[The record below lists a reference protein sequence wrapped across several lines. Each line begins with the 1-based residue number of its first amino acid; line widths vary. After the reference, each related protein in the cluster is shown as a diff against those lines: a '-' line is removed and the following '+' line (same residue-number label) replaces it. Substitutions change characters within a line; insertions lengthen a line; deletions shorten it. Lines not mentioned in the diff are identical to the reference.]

1 MASPRAHSDD
11 LRRKYMLQA
20 RIGRGGFGE
29 VYRARR
35 LGREGFMVDVALK
48 VVYRES
54 RGDCQPVERLRDEA
68 RVLGMLNHPNIVR
81 VNDLVRVMGAWCI
94 EMELVEGVP
103 LSEFVDP
110 RRRMP
115 VGCVLELIWRVSA
128 ALEAAYHTPGPTGAP
143 LCVLHRDIKPSNLL
157 LTAHGLIKIVDFGI
171 SEALFDSREAH
182 TSGGVLGTK
191 DYMSRERL
199 QGLSLPQ
206 GDVYALGVTAIELL
220 SGRSFGGEPHEKLR
234 AADRFERARAEFLDV
249 PEEVEELLV
258 QMIAPNHERRPV
270 FDDLTERAR
279 RLQARAPTVSLAV
292 WGGTL
297 VPGML
302 AERERRPMLGESLSG
317 KIVFEESATQPPLSA
332 PQPDESPA
340 QTTADD
346 LHPSAARSTSGRVVE
361 LVSRSTPQLIVAAT
375 GFGLWPKALVAGALG
390 LGLGGVITADVL
402 EVEPEAVPVAV
413 SAVAPASMTTSS
425 VVGEAQAEPRV
436 EEPALVEDP
445 PQAEE
450 IPAALGAPAREVRP
464 VSMAPSHPPE
474 PPMRRVALQVQGD
487 VVSVRVLTAEG
498 VAPLPPSLPPG
509 RHRLVIQ
516 LPHQTE
522 PVIQAIV
529 VPEAETVALVCS
541 AHLARC
547 RVE

>member
-11 LRRKYMLQA
+11 LRRKYILQA

-29 VYRARR
+29 VYKARR
-35 LGREGFMVDVALK
+35 IGREGFMVDVALK

-54 RGDCQPVERLRDEA
+54 RGACQPVERLRDEA

-115 VGCVLELIWRVSA
+115 VGCVLELIWRVSD
-128 ALEAAYHTPGPTGAP
+128 ALAAAYSAPGPNGAP
-143 LCVLHRDIKPSNLL
+143 LYVLHRDIKPSNLL
-157 LTAHGLIKIVDFGI
+157 LTAHGLVKIVDFGI

-199 QGLSLPQ
+199 QGLSVPQ
-206 GDVYALGVTAIELL
+206 SDVYALGVTAIELL

-234 AADRFERARAEFLDV
+234 AADRFERARAHFLDV
-249 PEEVEELLV
+249 PGEVEELLV

-279 RLQARAPTVSLAV
+279 RLQARAPTVNLAV

-332 PQPDESPA
+332 PQTAETPA

-346 LHPSAARSTSGRVVE
+346 LLVSAARSTSGRVVAF
-361 LVSRSTPQLIVAAT
+361 VSRSTPQLLVAAT
-375 GFGLWPKALVAGALG
+375 GFGLWPKALVAGVLG

-402 EVEPEAVPVAV
+402 ESAPQADPVAV
-413 SAVAPASMTTSS
+413 SAVAPASRPAAAAS
-425 VVGEAQAEPRV
+425 GEAQEEPLV
-436 EEPALVEDP
+436 EEPAPVEDEV
-445 PQAEE
+445 QAEATT
-450 IPAALGAPAREVRP
+450 PTLAAPTRAPRP
-464 VSMAPSHPPE
+464 VSSSPSRAAE
-474 PPMRRVALQVQGD
+474 PPARRVTLRVQGD
-487 VVSVRVLTAEG
+487 VVSVQMQTAEG
-498 VAPLPPSLPPG
+498 VTPLPPSLPPG

-522 PVIQAIV
+522 PVIQTIN
-529 VPEAETVALVCS
+529 VPEAETVTLVCS

>member
-11 LRRKYMLQA
+11 LRRKYILQA

-29 VYRARR
+29 VYKARR
-35 LGREGFMVDVALK
+35 IGREGFMVDVALK

-54 RGDCQPVERLRDEA
+54 RGACQPVERLRDEA

-115 VGCVLELIWRVSA
+115 VGCVLELIWRVSD
-128 ALEAAYHTPGPTGAP
+128 ALAAAYSAPGPNGAP
-143 LCVLHRDIKPSNLL
+143 LYVLHRDIKPSNLL
-157 LTAHGLIKIVDFGI
+157 LTAHGLVKIVDFGI

-199 QGLSLPQ
+199 QGLSVPQ
-206 GDVYALGVTAIELL
+206 SDVYALGVTAIELL

-234 AADRFERARAEFLDV
+234 AADRFERARAHFLDV
-249 PEEVEELLV
+249 PGEVEELLV

-279 RLQARAPTVSLAV
+279 RLQARAPTVNLAV

-332 PQPDESPA
+332 PQTAETPA

-346 LHPSAARSTSGRVVE
+346 LLVSAARSTSGRVVAF
-361 LVSRSTPQLIVAAT
+361 VSRSTPQLLVAAT
-375 GFGLWPKALVAGALG
+375 GFGLWPKALVAGVLG

-402 EVEPEAVPVAV
+402 ESAPQADPVAV
-413 SAVAPASMTTSS
+413 SAVAPASRPAAAAS
-425 VVGEAQAEPRV
+425 GEAQEEPLV
-436 EEPALVEDP
+436 EEPAPVEDEV
-445 PQAEE
+445 QAEATT
-450 IPAALGAPAREVRP
+450 PTLAAPTRAPRPSSSSPSRAAEPPAR
-464 VSMAPSHPPE
+464 
-474 PPMRRVALQVQGD
+474 RVTLRVQGD
-487 VVSVRVLTAEG
+487 VVSVHMQTAEG
-498 VAPLPPSLPPG
+498 VTPLPPSLPPG

-522 PVIQAIV
+522 PVIQTIN
-529 VPEAETVALVCS
+529 VPEAETVTLVCS

>member
-11 LRRKYMLQA
+11 LRRKYILQA

-29 VYRARR
+29 VYKARR
-35 LGREGFMVDVALK
+35 IGREGFMVDVALK

-54 RGDCQPVERLRDEA
+54 RGACQPVERLRDEA

-115 VGCVLELIWRVSA
+115 VGCVLELIWRVSD
-128 ALEAAYHTPGPTGAP
+128 ALAAAYSAPGPNGAP
-143 LCVLHRDIKPSNLL
+143 LYVLHRDIKPSNLL
-157 LTAHGLIKIVDFGI
+157 LTAHGLVKIVDFGI

-199 QGLSLPQ
+199 QGLSVPQ
-206 GDVYALGVTAIELL
+206 SDVYALGVTAIELL
-220 SGRSFGGEPHEKLR
+220 SGRAFGGEPHEKLR

-249 PEEVEELLV
+249 PGEVEELLV
-258 QMIAPNHERRPV
+258 QMLAPNYERRPV
-270 FDDLTERAR
+270 FDELTERAR
-279 RLQARAPTVSLAV
+279 RLQARAPTVTLAV

-317 KIVFEESATQPPLSA
+317 KIVFEESATQPPLGA
-332 PQPDESPA
+332 PQPEDAPA

-346 LHPSAARSTSGRVVE
+346 LLVSAARSTSGRVVQF
-361 LVSRSTPQLIVAAT
+361 VSRSTPQLIVAAT
-375 GFGLWPKALVAGALG
+375 GISLWPKALVAGALG

-402 EVEPEAVPVAV
+402 EVKPEAAPAPV
-413 SAVAPASMTTSS
+413 SAVASASRPLVDVS
-425 VVGEAQAEPRV
+425 GEAQTEPPV
-436 EEPALVEDP
+436 EEPAMVKET
-445 PQAEE
+445 PQAEGVE
-450 IPAALGAPAREVRP
+450 ELRAAPVRAPRP
-464 VSMAPSHPPE
+464 VSSSPSHATTPPT
-474 PPMRRVALQVQGD
+474 RHVAVQVQGD
-487 VVSVRVLTAEG
+487 VVSVRVLTADG
-498 VAPLPPSLPPG
+498 DAPLPPSLPPG
-509 RHRLVIQ
+509 RHRLKIQ

-522 PVIQAIV
+522 PVIQAIT
-529 VPEAETVALVCS
+529 VPETEAVALVCS

-547 RVE
+547 RVD

>member
-11 LRRKYMLQA
+11 LRRKYILQA

-29 VYRARR
+29 VYKARR
-35 LGREGFMVDVALK
+35 IGREGFMVDVALK

-54 RGDCQPVERLRDEA
+54 RGACQPVERLRDEA

-115 VGCVLELIWRVSA
+115 VGCVLELIWRVSD
-128 ALEAAYHTPGPTGAP
+128 ALAAAYSAPGPNGAP
-143 LCVLHRDIKPSNLL
+143 LYVLHRDIKPSNLL
-157 LTAHGLIKIVDFGI
+157 LTAHGLVKIVDFGI

-199 QGLSLPQ
+199 QGLSVPQ
-206 GDVYALGVTAIELL
+206 SDVYALGVTAIELL

-234 AADRFERARAEFLDV
+234 AADRFERARAHFLDV
-249 PEEVEELLV
+249 PGEVEELLV

-279 RLQARAPTVSLAV
+279 RLQARAPTVNLAV

-332 PQPDESPA
+332 PQTAETPA

-346 LHPSAARSTSGRVVE
+346 LLVSAARSTSGRVVAF
-361 LVSRSTPQLIVAAT
+361 VSRSTPQLIVAAT
-375 GFGLWPKALVAGALG
+375 GFGLWPKALVAGVLG
-390 LGLGGVITADVL
+390 LGLGGVITADLLQVAP
-402 EVEPEAVPVAV
+402 EPDPVAV
-413 SAVAPASMTTSS
+413 VAVLSSAGPPAT
-425 VVGEAQAEPRV
+425 AQGQVNAEQL
-436 EEPALVEDP
+436 EPAAAPVDDA
-445 PQAEE
+445 PQAE
-450 IPAALGAPAREVRP
+450 ASALSLRVHTQAPRP
-464 VSMAPSHPPE
+464 PSSPSSRAPE
-474 PPMRRVALQVQGD
+474 LEARRVSVRAQGD
-487 VVSVRVLTAEG
+487 VVSVRLLTAEG
-498 VAPLPPSLPPG
+498 DKVLPPSLPPG
-509 RHRLVIQ
+509 RHRIVIQ
-516 LPHQTE
+516 LPHQPE
-522 PVIQAIV
+522 PVIQAID
-529 VPEAETVALVCS
+529 VPDTESVTLVCS

>member
-11 LRRKYMLQA
+11 LRRKYILQA

-29 VYRARR
+29 VYKARR
-35 LGREGFMVDVALK
+35 IGREGFMVDVALK

-54 RGDCQPVERLRDEA
+54 RGACQPVERLRDEA

-115 VGCVLELIWRVSA
+115 VGCVLELIWRVSD
-128 ALEAAYHTPGPTGAP
+128 ALAAAYSAPGPNGAP
-143 LCVLHRDIKPSNLL
+143 LYVLHRDIKPSNLL
-157 LTAHGLIKIVDFGI
+157 LTAHGLVKIVDFGI

-199 QGLSLPQ
+199 QGLSVPQ
-206 GDVYALGVTAIELL
+206 SDVYALGVTAIELL

-234 AADRFERARAEFLDV
+234 AADRFERARAHFLDV
-249 PEEVEELLV
+249 PGEVEELLV

-279 RLQARAPTVSLAV
+279 RLQARAPTVNLAV

-332 PQPDESPA
+332 PQTAETPA

-346 LHPSAARSTSGRVVE
+346 LLVSAARSTSGRVVAF
-361 LVSRSTPQLIVAAT
+361 VSRSTPQFLVAAT
-375 GFGLWPKALVAGALG
+375 GFGLWPKALVAGVLG

-402 EVEPEAVPVAV
+402 ESAPQADPVAV
-413 SAVAPASMTTSS
+413 SAVAPASRPAAAAS
-425 VVGEAQAEPRV
+425 GEAQEEPLV
-436 EEPALVEDP
+436 EEPAPVEDEV
-445 PQAEE
+445 QAEATT
-450 IPAALGAPAREVRP
+450 PTLAAPTRAPRPSSSSPSRAAEPPAR
-464 VSMAPSHPPE
+464 
-474 PPMRRVALQVQGD
+474 RVTLRVQGD
-487 VVSVRVLTAEG
+487 VVSVQMQTAEG
-498 VAPLPPSLPPG
+498 VTPLPPSLPPG

-522 PVIQAIV
+522 PVIQTIN
-529 VPEAETVALVCS
+529 VPEAETVTLVCS

>member
-11 LRRKYMLQA
+11 LRRKYILQA

-29 VYRARR
+29 VYKARR
-35 LGREGFMVDVALK
+35 IGREGFMVDVALK

-54 RGDCQPVERLRDEA
+54 RGACQPVERLRDEA

-115 VGCVLELIWRVSA
+115 VGCVLELIWRVSD
-128 ALEAAYHTPGPTGAP
+128 ALAAAYSAPGPNGAP
-143 LCVLHRDIKPSNLL
+143 LYVLHRDIKPSNLL
-157 LTAHGLIKIVDFGI
+157 LTAHGLVKIVDFGI

-182 TSGGVLGTK
+182 TAGGVLGTK

-199 QGLSLPQ
+199 QGLSVPQ
-206 GDVYALGVTAIELL
+206 SDVYALGVTAIELL
-220 SGRSFGGEPHEKLR
+220 SGRAFGGEPHEKLR

-249 PEEVEELLV
+249 PGEVEELLV
-258 QMIAPNHERRPV
+258 QMLAPNYERRPV
-270 FDDLTERAR
+270 FDELTERAR
-279 RLQARAPTVSLAV
+279 RLQARAPTVTLAV

-317 KIVFEESATQPPLSA
+317 KIVFEESATQPPLTA
-332 PQPDESPA
+332 PQPEDAPA

-346 LHPSAARSTSGRVVE
+346 LLVSAARSTSGRVVQF
-361 LVSRSTPQLIVAAT
+361 VSRSTPQLIVAAT
-375 GFGLWPKALVAGALG
+375 GISLWPKALVAGALG

-402 EVEPEAVPVAV
+402 EVKPEAAPAPV
-413 SAVAPASMTTSS
+413 SAVASASRPRVDVS
-425 VVGEAQAEPRV
+425 GEAQAAPPV
-436 EEPALVEDP
+436 EEPALFEEAA
-445 PQAEE
+445 QAERVE
-450 IPAALGAPAREVRP
+450 EVREP
-464 VSMAPSHPPE
+464 LTQAARPLTVAPSRVAE
-474 PPMRRVALQVQGD
+474 PPARRVALQVQGD
-487 VVSVRVLTAEG
+487 VVSVRILTAEG

-522 PVIQAIV
+522 PVIQGIV
-529 VPEAETVALVCS
+529 VPSSEAVTLVCS

>member
-11 LRRKYMLQA
+11 LRRKYILQA

-29 VYRARR
+29 VYKARR
-35 LGREGFMVDVALK
+35 IGREGFMVDVALK

-54 RGDCQPVERLRDEA
+54 RGACQPVERLRDEA

-115 VGCVLELIWRVSA
+115 VGCVLELIWRVSD
-128 ALEAAYHTPGPTGAP
+128 ALAAAYSAPGPNGAP
-143 LCVLHRDIKPSNLL
+143 LYVLHRDIKPSNLL
-157 LTAHGLIKIVDFGI
+157 LTAHGLVKIVDFGI

-199 QGLSLPQ
+199 QGLSVPQ
-206 GDVYALGVTAIELL
+206 SDVYALGVTAIELL
-220 SGRSFGGEPHEKLR
+220 SGRAFGGEPHEKLR

-249 PEEVEELLV
+249 PGEVEELLV
-258 QMIAPNHERRPV
+258 QMLAPNYERRPV
-270 FDDLTERAR
+270 FDELTERAR
-279 RLQARAPTVSLAV
+279 RLQARAPTVTLAV

-317 KIVFEESATQPPLSA
+317 KIVFEESATQPPLTA
-332 PQPDESPA
+332 PQPEDSPA

-346 LHPSAARSTSGRVVE
+346 LLVSAARSTSGRVVE
-361 LVSRSTPQLIVAAT
+361 LVSRSSPQLIVAAT
-375 GFGLWPKALVAGALG
+375 GLGLWPKALVAGVLG

-402 EVEPEAVPVAV
+402 EVAPEGAAVAV
-413 SAVAPASMTTSS
+413 SAAPISS
-425 VVGEAQAEPRV
+425 GLPTMDGEAQEVTEPSAEAIGTATDAQPLVMPPNVLAVPRRI
-436 EEPALVEDP
+436 EPTP
-445 PQAEE
+445 
-450 IPAALGAPAREVRP
+450 
-464 VSMAPSHPPE
+464 
-474 PPMRRVALQVQGD
+474 RRVALSVQGD
-487 VVSVRVLTAEG
+487 VVAVRILTADGE
-498 VAPLPPSLPPG
+498 AALPETLPPG
-509 RHRLVIQ
+509 HHRIVIQ
-516 LPHQTE
+516 LPHQDK
-522 PVIQAIV
+522 PVIQTIT
-529 VPEAETVALVCS
+529 VPEAEAVTFVCS

-547 RVE
+547 RVER

>member
-11 LRRKYMLQA
+11 LRRKYILQA

-29 VYRARR
+29 VYKARR
-35 LGREGFMVDVALK
+35 IGREGFMVDVALK

-54 RGDCQPVERLRDEA
+54 RGACQPVERLRDEA

-115 VGCVLELIWRVSA
+115 VGCVLELIWRVSD
-128 ALEAAYHTPGPTGAP
+128 ALAAAYSAPGPNGAP
-143 LCVLHRDIKPSNLL
+143 LYVLHRDIKPSNLL
-157 LTAHGLIKIVDFGI
+157 LTAHGLVKIVDFGI

-199 QGLSLPQ
+199 QGLSVPQ
-206 GDVYALGVTAIELL
+206 SDVYALGVTAIELL
-220 SGRSFGGEPHEKLR
+220 SGRAFGGEPHEKLR

-249 PEEVEELLV
+249 PGEVEELLV
-258 QMIAPNHERRPV
+258 QMLAPNYERRPV
-270 FDDLTERAR
+270 FDELTERAR
-279 RLQARAPTVSLAV
+279 RLQARAPTVTLAV

-332 PQPDESPA
+332 PQPEDAPA

-346 LHPSAARSTSGRVVE
+346 LLVFAARSTSGRVVQF
-361 LVSRSTPQLIVAAT
+361 VSRSSPQLIVAAT
-375 GFGLWPKALVAGALG
+375 GLGLWPKALVAGALG

-402 EVEPEAVPVAV
+402 EVKPEAAPAPV
-413 SAVAPASMTTSS
+413 SAVASASRPLVDVS
-425 VVGEAQAEPRV
+425 GEAQTEPPV
-436 EEPALVEDP
+436 EEPAMVKET
-445 PQAEE
+445 PQAEGVE
-450 IPAALGAPAREVRP
+450 ELRAAPVRAPRP
-464 VSMAPSHPPE
+464 VSSSPSHATTPPT
-474 PPMRRVALQVQGD
+474 RHVAVQVQGD
-487 VVSVRVLTAEG
+487 VVSVRVLTADG
-498 VAPLPPSLPPG
+498 DAPLPPSLPPG
-509 RHRLVIQ
+509 RHRLKIQ

-522 PVIQAIV
+522 PVIQAIT
-529 VPEAETVALVCS
+529 VPETEAVALVCS

-547 RVE
+547 RVD

>member
-1 MASPRAHSDD
+1 MSSPRASSDD
-11 LRRKYMLQA
+11 LRRKYMLLA

-29 VYRARR
+29 VYKARR
-35 LGREGFMVDVALK
+35 IGREGFMVDVALK

-54 RGDCQPVERLRDEA
+54 RGACQPVERLRDEA

-115 VGCVLELIWRVSA
+115 VGCVLELIWRVSD
-128 ALEAAYHTPGPTGAP
+128 ALAAAYSAPGPNGAP
-143 LCVLHRDIKPSNLL
+143 LYVLHRDIKPSNLL
-157 LTAHGLIKIVDFGI
+157 LTAHGLVKIVDFGI

-199 QGLSLPQ
+199 QGLSVPQ
-206 GDVYALGVTAIELL
+206 SDVYALGVTAIELL
-220 SGRSFGGEPHEKLR
+220 SGRAFGGEPHEKLR

-249 PEEVEELLV
+249 PGEVEELLV
-258 QMIAPNHERRPV
+258 QMLAPNYERRPV
-270 FDDLTERAR
+270 FDELTERAR
-279 RLQARAPTVSLAV
+279 RLQARAPTVTLAV

-317 KIVFEESATQPPLSA
+317 KIVFEESATQPPLTA
-332 PQPDESPA
+332 PQPEDAPA

-346 LHPSAARSTSGRVVE
+346 LLVSAARSTSGRVVQF
-361 LVSRSTPQLIVAAT
+361 VSRSTPQLIVAAT
-375 GFGLWPKALVAGALG
+375 GISLWPKALVAGVLG

-402 EVEPEAVPVAV
+402 EERPEAAAMAVSVIAELPSADGEAREAVEPSAEVIETSTNARPPTAPPVVPLA
-413 SAVAPASMTTSS
+413 
-425 VVGEAQAEPRV
+425 RRRI
-436 EEPALVEDP
+436 EPAP
-445 PQAEE
+445 
-450 IPAALGAPAREVRP
+450 
-464 VSMAPSHPPE
+464 
-474 PPMRRVALQVQGD
+474 RRVALSVQGD
-487 VVSVRVLTAEG
+487 VVELRILTADG
-498 VAPLPPSLPPG
+498 DAALPPSLPPG
-509 RHRLVIQ
+509 RHRLKIQ

-522 PVIQAIV
+522 PVIQTIT
-529 VPEAETVALVCS
+529 VPDAEAATLVCS
-541 AHLARC
+541 THLARC

>member
-11 LRRKYMLQA
+11 LRRKYILQA

-29 VYRARR
+29 VYKARR
-35 LGREGFMVDVALK
+35 IGREGFMVDVALK

-54 RGDCQPVERLRDEA
+54 RGACQPVERLRDEA

-115 VGCVLELIWRVSA
+115 VGCVLELIWRVSD
-128 ALEAAYHTPGPTGAP
+128 ALAAAYSAPGPNGAP
-143 LCVLHRDIKPSNLL
+143 LYVLHRDIKPSNLL
-157 LTAHGLIKIVDFGI
+157 LTAHGLVKIVDFGI

-199 QGLSLPQ
+199 QGLSVPQ
-206 GDVYALGVTAIELL
+206 SDVYALGVTAIELL

-234 AADRFERARAEFLDV
+234 AADRFERARAHFLDV
-249 PEEVEELLV
+249 PGEVEELLV

-279 RLQARAPTVSLAV
+279 RLQARAPTVNLAV

-332 PQPDESPA
+332 PQTAETPA

-346 LHPSAARSTSGRVVE
+346 LLVSAARSTSGRVVAF
-361 LVSRSTPQLIVAAT
+361 VSRSTPQLLVAAT
-375 GFGLWPKALVAGALG
+375 GFGLWPKALVAGVLG
-390 LGLGGVITADVL
+390 LGLGGVITADLLQVAP
-402 EVEPEAVPVAV
+402 EPDPVAV
-413 SAVAPASMTTSS
+413 VAVLSAAGPPAT
-425 VVGEAQAEPRV
+425 AQGQVNAEQL
-436 EEPALVEDP
+436 EPAAAPVDDA
-445 PQAEE
+445 PQAE
-450 IPAALGAPAREVRP
+450 ASALSLRVHTQAPRPPSSPSSRAPELEAPRVSVR
-464 VSMAPSHPPE
+464 A
-474 PPMRRVALQVQGD
+474 QGD
-487 VVSVRVLTAEG
+487 VVSVRLLTAEG
-498 VAPLPPSLPPG
+498 DKVLPPSLPPG
-509 RHRLVIQ
+509 RHRIVIQ
-516 LPHQTE
+516 LPHQPE
-522 PVIQAIV
+522 PVIQAID
-529 VPEAETVALVCS
+529 VPDTESVTLVCS

>member
-1 MASPRAHSDD
+1 MASAPSRGLD
-11 LRRKYMLQA
+11 LRRRYVLRE

-35 LGREGFMVDVALK
+35 IGREGFSVEVALK
-48 VVYRES
+48 MVYRSAEGS
-54 RGDCQPVERLRDEA
+54 CQPVARLRDEA
-68 RVLGMLNHPNIVR
+68 RVLGMLNHPNIVK
-81 VNDLVRVMGAWCI
+81 VHDLLRLMGCWCI

-110 RRRMP
+110 QRRLP

-128 ALEAAYHTPGPTGAP
+128 ALEAAYNAPGPMGAP

-157 LTAHGLIKIVDFGI
+157 LTAHGELKIVDFGI

-199 QGLSLPQ
+199 QGLSVPQ

-220 SGRSFGGEPHEKLR
+220 SGRPFGGLGTERLR
-234 AADRFERARAEFLDV
+234 AAERFERARQHFVDV
-249 PEEVEELLV
+249 PDEVEELLV
-258 QMIAPNHERRPV
+258 QMIAPNHERRPY
-270 FDDLTERAR
+270 FDALTDQAK
-279 RLQARAPTVSLAV
+279 RLQARTAPASLAL
-292 WGGTL
+292 WASTL

-302 AERERRPMLGESLSG
+302 AERERRPQLGESHSG
-317 KIVFEESATQPPLSA
+317 KIVFEESATLPPLSA
-332 PQPDESPA
+332 PPGTADVA

-346 LHPSAARSTSGRVVE
+346 LHPSAARSTSGRVVA
-361 LVSRSTPQLIVAAT
+361 LMSRSTPQLLVAAT

-390 LGLGGVITADVL
+390 LSLGGVITADVL
-402 EVEPEAVPVAV
+402 ESKEEAEPVVMPAEVLAPSPAV
-413 SAVAPASMTTSS
+413 T
-425 VVGEAQAEPRV
+425 GEAQAEPEV
-436 EEPALVEDP
+436 PAPET
-445 PQAEE
+445 E
-450 IPAALGAPAREVRP
+450 ALQVAAPAPKEPSRAA
-464 VSMAPSHPPE
+464 SAPSAPPARPPE
-474 PPMRRVALQVQGD
+474 PTPSRRVTLRVQGD
-487 VVSVRVLTAEG
+487 VVGVRLLTAEG
-498 VAPLPPSLPPG
+498 EAPLPPSLPPG

-522 PVIQAIV
+522 PVLQAIV
-529 VPEAETVALVCS
+529 VPEADTVALVCS

>member
-1 MASPRAHSDD
+1 MASSRAHSDD
-11 LRRKYMLQA
+11 LRRKYMLLA

-35 LGREGFMVDVALK
+35 IGREGFMVDVALK
-48 VVYRES
+48 VVYREA
-54 RGDCQPVERLRDEA
+54 RGACQPVERLRDEA

-110 RRRMP
+110 RRRLP

-128 ALEAAYHTPGPTGAP
+128 ALEAAYHAPGPSGAP
-143 LCVLHRDIKPSNLL
+143 LHVLHRDIKPSNLL
-157 LTAHGLIKIVDFGI
+157 LTAHGQVKIVDFGI
-171 SEALFDSREAH
+171 SEALFDHREAH
-182 TSGGVLGTK
+182 TTGGVLGTK

-199 QGLSLPQ
+199 QGLSVPQ
-206 GDVYALGVTAIELL
+206 SDVYALGVTAIELL
-220 SGRSFGGEPHEKLR
+220 SGRPFGGEAHEKLR
-234 AADRFERARAEFLDV
+234 AADRFERARAHFNDV
-249 PEEVEELLV
+249 TDEVEELLV
-258 QMIAPNHERRPV
+258 RMIAPSFERRPV

-279 RLQARAPTVSLAV
+279 RLQARVPPSSLAV

-317 KIVFEESATQPPLSA
+317 KIVFEESATQPPVSA
-332 PQPDESPA
+332 PQPNTEPA

-346 LHPSAARSTSGRVVE
+346 LLTQAARSTSGRVVE
-361 LVSRSTPQLIVAAT
+361 LVSRSTPPMLVAAT
-375 GFGLWPKALVAGALG
+375 GLSLWPKALVAGALG
-390 LGLGGVITADVL
+390 LGLGGVITADLL
-402 EVEPEAVPVAV
+402 ELAPEGSAVAV
-413 SAVAPASMTTSS
+413 STSPERVSAPATPS
-425 VVGEAQAEPRV
+425 GEVQAEPQ
-436 EEPALVEDP
+436 EPALPSVDDAL
-445 PQAEE
+445 QAAE
-450 IPAALGAPAREVRP
+450 PAPTPSASARAERP
-464 VSMAPSHPPE
+464 SPVAPSQAPE
-474 PPMRRVALQVQGD
+474 PPTRRVSVRAQGD
-487 VVSVRVLTAEG
+487 VVSVRLLTAEG
-498 VAPLPPSLPPG
+498 SAPLPPSLPPG

-522 PVIQAIV
+522 PVIQAID
-529 VPEAETVALVCS
+529 VPEADAVALVCS